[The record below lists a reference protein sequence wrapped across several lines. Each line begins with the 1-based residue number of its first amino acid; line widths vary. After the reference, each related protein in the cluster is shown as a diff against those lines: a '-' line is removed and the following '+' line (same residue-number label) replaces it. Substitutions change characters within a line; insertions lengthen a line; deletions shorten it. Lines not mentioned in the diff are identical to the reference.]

1 MGFRVD
7 VHDDSHCTVESRGYL
22 TTARFHFGFASVS
35 LLHREPR
42 ISFAPFMVL
51 KKNSSAGFSFL

>member
-1 MGFRVD
+1 
-7 VHDDSHCTVESRGYL
+7 
-22 TTARFHFGFASVS
+22 